1 MDILHQNTLV
11 LEDITLGLLVEG
23 MIAVG
28 NERVVQ
34 LDERELV

>member
-23 MIAVG
+23 MIAVS